1 MSSQNLLSPSPGLTK
16 MIQPKYSSLLMNCTL
31 ISNGGQSLQGHHCQR
46 HHRSSSAPTTT
57 NNNLVVQLG
66 PCVIYLRLEVVLMVK
81 IYFTAELKLFVAAP
95 SQLRRFSLNGRVRAC
110 MAYYFSFFYPPRY
123 NQTTT
128 PTLNLVYFSIILI
141 ICIMSTMLDFRFL
154 GAVDRR
160 ATFKFGRHFRAFLH
174 GCRRY

>member
-66 PCVIYLRLEVVLMVK
+66 PCVIYLRLEVVLVVK
-81 IYFTAELKLFVAAP
+81 ICFRNYCMAEAHYFTP
-95 SQLRRFSLNGRVRAC
+95 SRLSLNGRESSVHGLL
-110 MAYYFSFFYPPRY
+110 FFLFFPHD
-123 NQTTT
+123 TTKQ
-128 PTLNLVYFSIILI
+128 LHLLVYFSIILI